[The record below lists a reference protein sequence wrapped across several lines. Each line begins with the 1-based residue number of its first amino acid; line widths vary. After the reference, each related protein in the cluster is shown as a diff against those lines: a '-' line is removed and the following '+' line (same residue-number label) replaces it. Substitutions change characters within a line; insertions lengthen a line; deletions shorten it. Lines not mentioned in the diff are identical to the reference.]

1 MPKGPPAEPA
11 SSERSNSGDA
21 HSRVIR
27 SAGVVSA
34 AVFLSRIT
42 GLVREVV
49 FANFFGAGGSYVYDA
64 FVTAF
69 RIPNLFRDLL
79 AEGALSAAFVS
90 VFSRE
95 QETKGNS
102 AAHHLYN
109 LLATVLVPVIGVIC
123 FVLIIFMP
131 EVVSLMAP
139 GFAEV
144 PGKMELTIRMAR
156 IMTPFL
162 LFIALAA
169 KAMGALNAKGK
180 FGVPA
185 AASACFNVVSV
196 ASGLAI
202 GYWVGPLW
210 NFEPIVGMAC
220 GALLGGLAQYAVQ
233 IPSLR
238 AEGLRFRW
246 AFDIQNSALR
256 KVLLM
261 MLPAVIGAAAVQINV
276 VVNTNFA
283 SQLVDDSGNIL
294 DGPVSWLGYAF
305 RFMQLPL
312 GLFGVAI
319 ASATLP
325 AISRSAA
332 AGRMDEFRDTLS
344 RSLGLVFLLT
354 LPATVGLVVLRE
366 PIVGLIYERGEF
378 TAYDTQ
384 QTAAALAYYCVGLA
398 AYAAVKVL
406 TPAYY
411 ALEDVRIPMAVAAL
425 SVALNYGLNWY
436 LIHVLGWDHAGLALS
451 TSFVAVLNFLL
462 LFFFLRN
469 KTNGLEGGRLA
480 RSLVRI
486 CVAAVG
492 MGVVCWVVSGWLENS
507 LGTGFWGRAGTVA
520 GSVLTGVGVLYGL
533 CVALRVS
540 ELDAAKRALFGR
552 FSGAVSER

>member
-1 MPKGPPAEPA
+1 MPKAPPAATETPD
-11 SSERSNSGDA
+11 SGDA

-49 FANFFGAGGSYVYDA
+49 FANFFGAGSSFVYDA
-64 FVTAF
+64 FLTAF

-79 AEGALSAAFVS
+79 AEGALSSAFVS

-95 QETKGNS
+95 LETNGNS
-102 AAHHLYN
+102 AARHLYN
-109 LLATVLVPVIGVIC
+109 LLTTVLVPVVGVLCLTMI
-123 FVLIIFMP
+123 VFMP
-131 EVVSLMAP
+131 DIVALMAP
-139 GFAEV
+139 GFAHV

-185 AASACFNVVSV
+185 LASACFNIVSV
-196 ASGLAI
+196 AAGLAI
-202 GYWVGPLW
+202 GYWLGPVW
-210 NFEPIVGMAC
+210 DIEPIVGMAC
-220 GALLGGLAQYAVQ
+220 GALLGGMAQYVVQ

-238 AEGLRFRW
+238 AEGLRFRF
-246 AFDIQNSALR
+246 AFDLGHPALR

-276 VVNTNFA
+276 VVNSNFA
-283 SQLVDDSGNIL
+283 SQLFDSSGNVM

-319 ASATLP
+319 AAATLP
-325 AISRSAA
+325 AMSRSAA

-344 RSLGLVFLLT
+344 QSLGLVFLLT
-354 LPATVGLVVLRE
+354 LPAAVGLVVLRE
-366 PIVGLIYERGEF
+366 PIIGLIYERGEF

-384 QTAAALAYYCVGLA
+384 QTATALAYYCIGLA

-411 ALEDVRIPMAVAAL
+411 ALEDVRIPVAVAL
-425 SVALNYGLNWY
+425 FSVALNYGLNWY
-436 LIHVLGWDHAGLALS
+436 LIHQLAWDHAGLALS
-451 TSFVAVLNFLL
+451 TSMVAVLNFVL
-462 LFFFLRN
+462 LFWFMSN
-469 KTNGLEGGRLA
+469 KTNGLQGRRLA
-480 RSLVRI
+480 GSLAKI
-486 CVAAVG
+486 LAAAAG
-492 MGVVCWVVSGWLENS
+492 MGVACFAASQWLENT
-507 LGTGFWGRAGTVA
+507 LGREFWGRAGTVLGA
-520 GSVLTGVGVLYGL
+520 VLIGVATLYGL
-533 CVALRVS
+533 CVLLRVS
-540 ELDAAKRALFGR
+540 ELKAAQRAVWGR
-552 FSGAVSER
+552 FARSAP

>member
-95 QETKGNS
+95 LETKGNS
-102 AAHHLYN
+102 AARHLYN
-109 LLATVLVPVIGVIC
+109 LLTTILVPVIGVIC

-144 PGKMELTIRMAR
+144 PGKMELTTRMAR

-238 AEGLRFRW
+238 AEGLRFRL
-246 AFDIQNSALR
+246 AFDIRNSALR

-283 SQLVDDSGNIL
+283 SQLVDDSGNVL

-411 ALEDVRIPMAVAAL
+411 ALEDVRIPMAVAVL

-436 LIHVLGWDHAGLALS
+436 FIHVLGWDHAGLALS
-451 TSFVAVLNFLL
+451 TTFVAVLNFLL

-486 CVAAVG
+486 CAAAAG
-492 MGVVCWVVSGWLENS
+492 MGVVCWVVAGWLENS
-507 LGTGFWGRAGTVA
+507 LGTGVWGRAGTVA
-520 GSVLTGVGVLYGL
+520 GSVLTSVVILYGL

-540 ELDAAKRALFGR
+540 ELDAAKRALLGR
-552 FSGAVSER
+552 FS